1 MKYKI
6 NSINYQ
12 NKQDSNEQV
21 ETKRNLDNLIK
32 KVETIGNVNN
42 LKIDTFY
49 KLIKLHSKLFPTI
62 NTNDDTDILQIGDF
76 VRIPQFIVIFKHKK
90 AIHSHYETSEVR
102 LIQEMIM
109 KKN

>member
-1 MKYKI
+1 MD
-6 NSINYQ
+6 Q
-12 NKQDSNEQV
+12 NEKTLNE
-21 ETKRNLDNLIK
+21 K
-32 KVETIGNVNN
+32 VNN
-42 LKIDTFY
+42 MINEMGIDTY
-49 KLIKLHSKLFPTI
+49 HKLIELHSKLLPTI